1 MRGLSKKS
9 TIGQDH
15 RILFTL
21 EFEEDFH
28 EIKPREYMK
37 YLLIGI
43 GSLAGLG
50 ACILVIGFL
59 LPIEVTASRTAEL
72 KASPAIVFQTVTDV
86 EKQTSWR
93 KDVKT
98 VKVQPNR
105 DSWTEETIDGV
116 LIEFKARRKE
126 PPHRFEIE
134 FVSNQGFSGSW
145 VGIFTESPKGT
156 IVQITETVKIPN
168 PIFRVI
174 SRAFNLTDKLVD
186 TYLSQLKASVEN

>member
-1 MRGLSKKS
+1 MR
-9 TIGQDH
+9 
-15 RILFTL
+15 
-21 EFEEDFH
+21 
-28 EIKPREYMK
+28 

-50 ACILVIGFL
+50 ACILAIGFL

-98 VKVQPNR
+98 VKAQPNR

>member
-1 MRGLSKKS
+1 MR
-9 TIGQDH
+9 
-15 RILFTL
+15 
-21 EFEEDFH
+21 
-28 EIKPREYMK
+28 

-98 VKVQPNR
+98 VKAQPNR

-186 TYLSQLKASVEN
+186 TYLSQLKASAEN